1 MTMQPRFKRLNT
13 LTPEWS
19 DISNDYVVG
28 SDGHLY
34 KVIAIGKKDTWYKEL
49 KEGYY
54 RGRVYGYRQVR
65 QNFGTNRE
73 ITIKVHRA
81 VAFAFCPRLMG
92 QTDVDHINNV
102 KSDNRASNL
111 RWLTHREN
119 IHMKKYRIQ
128 KEPDEFTYQCP
139 ECQAIYNIGECQ
151 GHEEW
156 SQAHNAWAIYHICPC
171 CGREILEGYEE
182 NIESD

>member
-1 MTMQPRFKRLNT
+1 MQARYKKLNT
-13 LTPEWS
+13 LTPEWA
-19 DISNDYVVG
+19 DISDDYVVC

-34 KVIAIGKKDTWYKEL
+34 RVIAQGKNTAWYKQL

-54 RGRVYGYRQVR
+54 HDRVYGYRQVR
-65 QNFGTNRE
+65 SSFGTDKE

-81 VAFAFCPRLMG
+81 VAWAFCPRLMG

-102 KSDNRASNL
+102 KSDNRAGNL

-119 IHMKKYRIQ
+119 LRMKKYRIV
-128 KEPDEFTYQCP
+128 KELDENTHQCP
-139 ECQAIYNIGECQ
+139 VCQAIYNIGETQ

-156 SQAHNAWAIYHICPC
+156 SQAHQAWAIYHICPC
-171 CGREILEGYEE
+171 CGAEILEGYEE
-182 NIESD
+182 SIEQD